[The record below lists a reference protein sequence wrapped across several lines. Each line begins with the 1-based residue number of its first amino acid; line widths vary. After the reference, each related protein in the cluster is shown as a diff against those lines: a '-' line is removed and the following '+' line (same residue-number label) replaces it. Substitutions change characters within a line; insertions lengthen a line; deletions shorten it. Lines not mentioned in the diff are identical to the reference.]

1 MKITKNQLIIGLVI
15 LIIIVGGY
23 WFFTQS
29 KTTTTTNIQPS
40 TTPSSSFFPT
50 TAIKNIVTTITNSIT
65 STSSN
70 EVSDEPFNS
79 SDRKDDFDILK
90 AHKLVNGPVGEY
102 GFVNKT
108 GSTTLF
114 YFKPDSS
121 LVNFFPEEATSTKVD
136 LTLASS
142 SVIHSPDGKQ
152 IITLKFMES
161 GLVGELTNLKSK
173 ITTKV
178 ITSPLTDWIIT
189 WPELNTLNLQ
199 TKPSSNIDGFA
210 YSFNLKNKQT
220 TKILGPL
227 KGLNSLI
234 SPDGKKIIYSTS
246 QNGQIKTFIK
256 SIGKES
262 GDELGIK
269 TLVDKC
275 IWYNKQYVICTL
287 PNNYPPANYPDTWY
301 QGLTSFNDNVWLIN
315 TDKIESYLISI
326 SGKSLAPEP
335 VDAINLKVSPD
346 GKTLYFIN
354 KQDRSLWSFD
364 LAHAF

>member
-23 WFFTQS
+23 WFFIKS

-50 TAIKNIVTTITNSIT
+50 TAIKNIVSTITHSIT

-70 EVSDEPFNS
+70 EVSDEPFNNGGE
-79 SDRKDDFDILK
+79 KNDFDILK
-90 AHKLVNGPVGEY
+90 AHKVEN
-102 GFVNKT
+102 
-108 GSTTLF
+108 
-114 YFKPDSS
+114 
-121 LVNFFPEEATSTKVD
+121 ATSTIID

-142 SVIHSPDGKQ
+142 SIIYSPDGKQ
-152 IITLKFMES
+152 IITLKLMES

-210 YSFNLKNKQT
+210 YSFNLKTKQT
-220 TKILGPL
+220 NKILGPL
-227 KGLNSLI
+227 SGLNSLI
-234 SPDGKKIIYSTS
+234 SPDGKKVIYSTS
-246 QNGQIKTFIK
+246 QNGQIKTFVKI
-256 SIGKES
+256 IGKED
-262 GDELGIK
+262 GGELGVK
-269 TLVDKC
+269 TLADKC
-275 IWYNKQYVICTL
+275 VWYNKQYVICAVT
-287 PNNYPPANYPDTWY
+287 NNYPPANYPDTWY
-301 QGLTSFNDNVWLIN
+301 QGLASFNDDIWLIN
-315 TDKIESYLISI
+315 ADKLESYLISI
-326 SGKSLAPEP
+326 SGKNLASEP
-335 VDAINLKVSPD
+335 IDAINLKVSPD